1 MNSCVSYPFTKVKCW
16 SDGCTSQFR
25 SQFVFWLLT
34 KYPLCMD
41 ISWSYFQA
49 YHGKGA
55 IDSLGDTVKWRVL
68 QKVNANKIVI
78 TGPKDFAK
86 FANEIINDI
95 DVIFVDDIDFTL
107 YEEQSNEQAQYVKG
121 TLDIHHVQRIII
133 DEENTTL
140 EFYDQNDVTD
150 SRVERISL
158 FWSGTICTQL
168 KSLRWMSSYR
178 KIKVYTQEPIFC
190 PATRGVPDNEPSCP
204 QSPQSLNF

>member
-1 MNSCVSYPFTKVKCW
+1 MH
-16 SDGCTSQFR
+16 
-25 SQFVFWLLT
+25 
-34 KYPLCMD
+34 

-55 IDSLGDTVKWRVL
+55 VDGLGGTVKWRVL
-68 QKVNANKIVI
+68 QNVNANKVVI

-95 DVIFVDDIDFTL
+95 DVIIVDDILL

-121 TLDIHHVQRIII
+121 IHHVQRIII

-150 SRVERISL
+150 RTAIAIKTYVMQKKSSTVKNTSAASQEKSSTEKPVPNKAVTKICESL
-158 FWSGTICTQL
+158 INVC
-168 KSLRWMSSYR
+168 Y
-178 KIKVYTQEPIFC
+178 
-190 PATRGVPDNEPSCP
+190 
-204 QSPQSLNF
+204 

>member
-1 MNSCVSYPFTKVKCW
+1 M
-16 SDGCTSQFR
+16 
-25 SQFVFWLLT
+25 
-34 KYPLCMD
+34 
-41 ISWSYFQA
+41 
-49 YHGKGA
+49 
-55 IDSLGDTVKWRVL
+55 
-68 QKVNANKIVI
+68 I

-150 SRVERISL
+150 RTAIAIKTYVMQKKSSTVKNTSAALQEKSSTEKPVPNKAITKICESLINVWKILSPPCSEKSVIDKWFGIIYYKEYRIVRDARL
-158 FWSGTICTQL
+158 YVG
-168 KSLRWMSSYR
+168 R
-178 KIKVYTQEPIFC
+178 IKHRF
-190 PATRGVPDNEPSCP
+190 
-204 QSPQSLNF
+204 LNDEDGCVVC